1 MRAAGKRGSEEAT
14 GMGWRKLG
22 FVYIYSEKK
31 RSGEEIER
39 RRRPLG
45 HCEDCCFAAD
55 PLS

>member
-39 RRRPLG
+39 RRPLG